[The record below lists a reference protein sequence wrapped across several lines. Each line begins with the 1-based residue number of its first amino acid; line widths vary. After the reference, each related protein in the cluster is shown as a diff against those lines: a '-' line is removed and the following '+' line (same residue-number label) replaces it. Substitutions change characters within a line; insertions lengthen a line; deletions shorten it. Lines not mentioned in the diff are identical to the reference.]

1 MFENLMIGL
10 LFLALLY
17 YSMHLE
23 REKEYDWTEC
33 PLAYQSR
40 SKCRKWLEHDQ
51 YLGGISE

>member
-1 MFENLMIGL
+1 MFDNLLIGL
-10 LFLALLY
+10 LFIVLLY

-23 REKEYDWTEC
+23 REKEYEWMEC

-40 SKCRKWLEHDQ
+40 SKCKKWIETDK